1 MKHALSIL
9 LVLSLLLAFA
19 ACGDD
24 EKGDSTYTTSNLP
37 SRYAVDIPKTL
48 KGGSTTPTAPKRV
61 KGLAPQSMALQQI
74 KNDVSQF
81 EMMQKQVPMQF
92 VLVDAVMPTLLQRIG
107 DKTEVSASDLTMTIT
122 QTLLDRIKAI
132 MGDELYNEMANMGMP
147 PVGMEFPL
155 GPITYKKSPN
165 ETPYQHMIVMEMTNE
180 TGSDKTAIR
189 WSTDKTKVSIGYHT
203 VFSGSESSQLCTFDS
218 EKNTSFMSFKFDN
231 MTITMA
237 FEQTDKAKRG
247 VKIKSTSKWT
257 MEGTTTIYETVGV
270 ADDNGGYLEMFST
283 TGTDKWGYRE
293 SFNGTGEQT
302 GYAWSTDGGTT
313 WNGMDSF
320 SGDNTYYSEDTTSF
334 AIAEI
339 KVVVNGLPTGSEY
352 DFFIVPSGT
361 TTIDESTTM
370 FGSGHFDGVSM
381 ANDTSWVMYWGTEN
395 DVANAIVFKAEFN
408 GADMTFSQINGA
420 SISVAP
426 AP

>member
-9 LVLSLLLAFA
+9 LVLSLLFVFA

-24 EKGDSTYTTSNLP
+24 EKSDNTYTTSNLP

-61 KGLAPQSMALQQI
+61 KGLPPQSMALQQI
-74 KNDVSQF
+74 KSDVAQF

-107 DKTEVSASDLTMTIT
+107 DKSEVSADDLTMKIT
-122 QTLLDRIKAI
+122 QSLLDKIKAI
-132 MGDELYNEMANMGMP
+132 MGDELYNEMANSGMP
-147 PVGMEFPL
+147 PLDMEWPI
-155 GPITYKKSPN
+155 GPITYKKLSGDPL
-165 ETPYQHMIVMEMTNE
+165 YQHLIVMETTNE

-218 EKNTSFMSFKFDN
+218 TKNTSFMSFKFDN

-270 ADDNGGYLEMFST
+270 ADDDGGYLEMFST
-283 TGTDKWGYRE
+283 SGTDKWGYRE
-293 SFNGTGEQT
+293 SFNGTGDQT
-302 GYAWSTDGGTT
+302 GYAYKGPS
-313 WNGMDSF
+313 DSEWVVMNALDD
-320 SGDNTYYSEDTTSF
+320 STYYSEDTSTF
-334 AIAEI
+334 TVTEV

-361 TTIDESTTM
+361 STIDESTTM

-381 ANDTSWVMYWGTEN
+381 ANDTSWVMYWGTEA

-408 GADMTFSQINGA
+408 GSDMTFSQINGA
-420 SISVAP
+420 SVSVAP